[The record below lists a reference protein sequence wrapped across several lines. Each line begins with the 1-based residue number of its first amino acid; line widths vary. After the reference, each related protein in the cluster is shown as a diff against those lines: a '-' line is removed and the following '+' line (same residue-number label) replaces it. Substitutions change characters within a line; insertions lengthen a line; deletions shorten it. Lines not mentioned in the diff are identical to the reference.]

1 VTGGR
6 RDLPDLERENAL
18 LLSII
23 EATAA
28 GPGVEP
34 LAAAVAKLI
43 AAATA
48 TDVCFV
54 HVLDDAGTSLT
65 LAGAT
70 PPFDSAAGQI
80 QLPLGTGVTGWV
92 ASHHRP
98 AVIVENKEADPRYR
112 PIPALRGS
120 EFTSMASVPMASD
133 LAGLVGVLNVH
144 TRLRRE
150 FSDRDVMLL
159 TMIGSLVAGAVH
171 QARLH
176 RQLAGRERAHE
187 KFVEQVVAAQE
198 AERRRLAADIHDGIS
213 QRLVSLSY
221 HLDAADRTVRAD
233 PAYAA
238 EQILL
243 ARQLADL
250 TMDEARAAVGGLR
263 PPVLDDLGLAGG
275 LASLARTL
283 PDVDV
288 ELELYEERLPE
299 HVEVALYRIA
309 QEALQNVLKHAEA
322 ATARMIFS
330 VTGDVARLEVR
341 DDGVGFSPEPPA
353 PSSRGGYGLNSMAER
368 AELIG
373 GRLSVRSWPGAGTTV
388 VAVVPVSAPAP
399 PMSPL
404 SPAPG

>member
-388 VAVVPVSAPAP
+388 VVVVPVSAPAP